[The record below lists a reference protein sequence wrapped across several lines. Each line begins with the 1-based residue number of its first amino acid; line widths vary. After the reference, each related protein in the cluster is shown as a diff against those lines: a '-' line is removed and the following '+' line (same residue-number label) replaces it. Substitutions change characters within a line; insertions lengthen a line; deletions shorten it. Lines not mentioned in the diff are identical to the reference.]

1 MALLR
6 PDRFFSGITSIDI
19 KADLLDCGLT
29 CALLDM
35 DNTIVS
41 RETHDVPQDV
51 REWLEEAKRAG
62 VSLCLLSNNWHTTP
76 FEWSKKLDIPV
87 VAKACKPLPHGYIA
101 ARDIIG
107 GRSRNTV
114 AIGDQ
119 LGTDVLGAHMLGMA
133 AYLVEPL
140 AETDLRHTL
149 ALRHVERLI
158 LGEMKPESGLAI
170 R

>member
-1 MALLR
+1 MAR
-6 PDRFFSGITSIDI
+6 GSQTGGGI
-19 KADLLDCGLT
+19 
-29 CALLDM
+29 ALPAIQQLAY
-35 DNTIVS
+35 
-41 RETHDVPQDV
+41 H
-51 REWLEEAKRAG
+51 
-62 VSLCLLSNNWHTTP
+62 P

-87 VAKACKPLPHGYIA
+87 VANACKPLPPGYIA

-140 AETDLRHTL
+140 AETDLRHSL

-158 LGEMKPESGLAI
+158 LGEMKPESGLAS